1 MFDKE
6 LYKETFS
13 VLKAPDNTLLE
24 VMKMKNKQN
33 KKRVPLK
40 AKLVIAVAVAVVF
53 TTTAL
58 AYGDSIVKFMFGDS
72 TATNITFEEYDS
84 RDFTG
89 YEVACGIQII
99 NRASAG
105 EWEVDPSLESCTFE
119 EINALIPFEIGTP
132 TYNPLSGGEFM
143 YRGIPDNDSVVTFYY
158 NGNESINIHQFYAGD
173 DAYIEM
179 ENPLEMQTVI
189 FSNGTEALA
198 LFYEME
204 NQLNPI
210 DNGEKIQLYWMK
222 GGSFY
227 TMTTTG
233 FVCALDTMIAIA
245 ESI

>member
-1 MFDKE
+1 MFNKE

-24 VMKMKNKQN
+24 VMKMKSK

-40 AKLVIAVAVAVVF
+40 AKFVIAAAVAVAL

-72 TATNITFEEYDS
+72 TATKITFEEYDS
-84 RDFTG
+84 RDFSD

-99 NRASAG
+99 NRASSG
-105 EWEVDPSLESCTFE
+105 DWDFEEDPFRESYTFE
-119 EINALIPFEIGTP
+119 EIVEIVPFEVRTP
-132 TYNPLSGGEFM
+132 SYNPLSGAEFM
-143 YRGIPDNDSVVTFYY
+143 YCANPDNDSVVTFYY
-158 NGNESINIHQFYAGD
+158 NGNESINIYQFYAGD

-179 ENPLEMQTVI
+179 ENPLEMQTVTLG
-189 FSNGTEALA
+189 NGTEALA

-204 NQLNPI
+204 NQINPI

-222 GGSFY
+222 DGSFY
-227 TMTTTG
+227 TMWTSG
-233 FVCALDTMIAIA
+233 FVCDIDTMITIA
-245 ESI
+245 DSI